1 MESFGVIMQSINGK
15 GLAETKQKERVKFLY
30 HNSFGAYISTMYLC
44 KLEKMIS
51 DEPVTTKNK
60 TIEWCT

>member
-1 MESFGVIMQSINGK
+1 MQSINGK

-30 HNSFGAYISTMYLC
+30 HNSFGAYISTMYLF
-44 KLEKMIS
+44 KLEKMFS

-60 TIEWCT
+60 TIE